1 MNDDISFLEYFS
13 QSHRYASKLCSS
25 SGFSCLHHSMI
36 TIRKRGFR
44 NPCNLYFYILHLK
57 RSQHSFSLIL
67 FYIVIL
73 FKEQVHEIPLRH
85 PAPSLT
91 FSSSSF
97 LLRGGTEALEH
108 HAVLGALHPDL
119 LVQDPEKAPG
129 VLSTS
134 SGWQAHLEGD
144 PGYTEEP
151 PERDFSS
158 HLGSRGSVAQ
168 AS

>member
-1 MNDDISFLEYFS
+1 MNEGAHPGGCTTPPSAGLVRAS
-13 QSHRYASKLCSS
+13 RRQSPPPT
-25 SGFSCLHHSMI
+25 G
-36 TIRKRGFR
+36 RGDEEE
-44 NPCNLYFYILHLK
+44 
-57 RSQHSFSLIL
+57 RS
-67 FYIVIL
+67 
-73 FKEQVHEIPLRH
+73 PLRH